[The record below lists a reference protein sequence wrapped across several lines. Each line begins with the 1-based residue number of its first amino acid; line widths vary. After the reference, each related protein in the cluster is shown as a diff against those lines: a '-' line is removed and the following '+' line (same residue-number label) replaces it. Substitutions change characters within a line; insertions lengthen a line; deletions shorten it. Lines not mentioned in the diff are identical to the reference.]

1 MKEYK
6 ILKARDLEHAE
17 QVMNDMAQAGW
28 RVAGTTS
35 WRPFAKEEFVITLE
49 RDTHNFQGSFEAP

>member
-6 ILKARDLEHAE
+6 LLKARDLEHAE

-28 RVAGTTS
+28 RVVSTTS
-35 WRPFAKEEFVITLE
+35 WHAFASYEFIITLE
-49 RDTHNFQGSFEAP
+49 RDAHTVQSVSETP

>member
-17 QVMNDMAQAGW
+17 EVMNDMAQAGW
-28 RVAGTTS
+28 RVAGTTC
-35 WRPFAKEEFVITLE
+35 WRSFANYEFVITLE
-49 RDTHNFQGSFEAP
+49 RDAHYSQGVSEIP

>member
-6 ILKARDLEHAE
+6 LLKARDLEHAE

-28 RVAGTTS
+28 QVIGTTS
-35 WRPFAKEEFVITLE
+35 WNSFAHYEFIITLQ
-49 RDTHNFQGSFEAP
+49 RDIQNSHSNCDIS

>member
-28 RVAGTTS
+28 RVAGTTY
-35 WRPFAKEEFVITLE
+35 WRGFASYDFVITLE
-49 RDTHNFQGSFEAP
+49 RDTHYSQGSFEAP